1 MFYNY
6 LHSKCFLCCHTNAA
20 YACVNGI
27 LDKQPDIVL
36 TNQFAML
43 IILGT
48 GYKAPPQGFMNWA
61 QV

>member
-1 MFYNY
+1 MFYNI

-36 TNQFAML
+36 TNQFAL
-43 IILGT
+43 LTNLGT
-48 GYKAPPQGFMNWA
+48 EYKAPPPRGS
-61 QV
+61 